1 MFSQIDMVKT
11 YLHCCK
17 QKPMRHLKVFFWKS
31 LSKATFEKTFR
42 CGIHTCTIFYLQ
54 KSTFRNRTSSIPE
67 SFLKQTVSCEPVIGQ
82 SETSDYNDRNF
93 MVIILCMMTEIGIF
107 V

>member
-17 QKPMRHLKVFFWKS
+17 QKPMRHL
-31 LSKATFEKTFR
+31 KATFEKTFR

-82 SETSDYNDRNF
+82 SETSDFNDRNF
-93 MVIILCMMTEIGIF
+93 MVIILCMMTEIGIS